1 MKASSVE
8 ELVDT
13 AVARL
18 PPVVEEV
25 ARLTPV
31 VEEVAAALLETGDG
45 SVVPAPGTVTG
56 FRRAAAASFL
66 SRAACST

>member
-31 VEEVAAALLETGDG
+31 VEEVAAALLET
-45 SVVPAPGTVTG
+45 
-56 FRRAAAASFL
+56 R
-66 SRAACST
+66 